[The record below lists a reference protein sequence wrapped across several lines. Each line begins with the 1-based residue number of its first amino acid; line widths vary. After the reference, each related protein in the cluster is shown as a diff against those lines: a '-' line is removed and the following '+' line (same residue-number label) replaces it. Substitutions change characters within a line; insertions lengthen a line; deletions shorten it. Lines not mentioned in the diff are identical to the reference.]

1 MRRRHLSDVDTTLPV
16 HPPGFAHQFDNP
28 VQQRDAAVFG
38 MWVFLVTEIMFFGG
52 LFAGYTVYR
61 TMYPHAFAIAS
72 QYSDVTMGAV
82 NTAVLICSSLTMVL
96 AVQSAELGRNRAL
109 ILYLVATIFFGVIFL
124 LVKAYE
130 YHAKWEEQVV
140 PGFNFHVHS
149 AEAPQ
154 IQLLM
159 LFYFVMTGM
168 HAIHMVIG
176 VGLLSYLIW
185 RASKGEFSPAY
196 YNPVDNIGLYWHFVD
211 IVWIFLFPM
220 LYLIGAHL
228 PKLIPE
234 VH

>member
-1 MRRRHLSDVDTTLPV
+1 MSDVQTTASAVPELRHEV
-16 HPPGFAHQFDNP
+16 AHQFDDP
-28 VQQRDAAVFG
+28 FQQRDTAIFG

-61 TMYPHAFAIAS
+61 SMYPHAFAVAS
-72 QYSDVTMGAV
+72 QYSDLTMGAI

-96 AVQSAELGRNRAL
+96 AVQEAALGHQRPL
-109 ILYLVATIFFGVIFL
+109 IYYLIGTIIFGTIFLG
-124 LVKAYE
+124 VKAYE
-130 YHAKWEEQVV
+130 YHAKWVEQVV
-140 PGFNFHVHS
+140 PGFNFHVNS
-149 AEAPQ
+149 PEAPQ

-168 HAIHMVIG
+168 HAVHMVIG

-185 RASKGEFSPAY
+185 RAARNPNTAAY
-196 YNPVDNIGLYWHFVD
+196 YNRVDNIGLYWHFVD

-228 PKLIPE
+228 PRMVPE
-234 VH
+234 IH